1 MSFFDR
7 QGIPE
12 ALIRRMETD
21 QNHVDVGGADKD
33 NEENDEDSSTESI
46 GNDGFEDDILTLRNY
61 YFISR

>member
-1 MSFFDR
+1 
-7 QGIPE
+7 
-12 ALIRRMETD
+12 METD